1 MTEKKGMPV
10 WGWAL
15 IGCGGITLIGIVAV
29 VGLGF
34 WASKKVNEFAKEM
47 DENPGLATAKIYDMA
62 NPDVELVD
70 YTADSYTFKNTK
82 TGEEVTVT
90 LEDIENG
97 KISFK
102 TKEGESTISFN
113 EAEGGVSVE
122 TPEGSMTISKDK
134 IENLPEWVPQIP
146 NSQVSGHMNSNSQ
159 NGVSGTLILTYSGD
173 FDQAVQFYREK
184 LQADGFE
191 LTETTFSSE
200 NISTQYLVGTISDEN
215 RSCSVNLRSEQPVQI
230 QIIYS
235 QEEKP

>member
-1 MTEKKGMPV
+1 MG
-10 WGWAL
+10 A
-15 IGCGGITLIGIVAV
+15 
-29 VGLGF
+29 
-34 WASKKVNEFAKEM
+34 
-47 DENPGLATAKIYDMA
+47 
-62 NPDVELVD
+62 
-70 YTADSYTFKNTK
+70 
-82 TGEEVTVT
+82 
-90 LEDIENG
+90 
-97 KISFK
+97 
-102 TKEGESTISFN
+102 
-113 EAEGGVSVE
+113 
-122 TPEGSMTISKDK
+122 
-134 IENLPEWVPQIP
+134 QIP